1 MAVDQMP
8 ATPQNP
14 ADVPGG
20 PRAFTPGAPGDVGDV
35 GRTQKSR
42 DGNHR
47 RDLGLRG
54 IRDHDVPGMCHG
66 QCPGAGDFPIT
77 SQCPMKAIAV

>member
-1 MAVDQMP
+1 VNQMP
-8 ATPQNP
+8 ATSQNP

-20 PRAFTPGAPGDVGDV
+20 PWAFTPGAPGKAGDV
-35 GRTQKSR
+35 GQTQEPG

-54 IRDHDVPGMCHG
+54 VRDHDVAGRCHG
-66 QCPGAGDFPIT
+66 KCPGAGGFPST
-77 SQCPMKAIAV
+77 SKCPMKVIAV